1 MKTALYAPEEKA
13 NANHALAHRCKDQRL
28 PLTFLNLQGS
38 QEDETFVFSSARKGM
53 RMIEATQPASAE
65 RIKQLT
71 NHAEEWLQSD
81 NTQAFVQKEF
91 VAKDYSAERAFET
104 NCKLFSLLSRHK
116 SGIPALDE
124 KETFWQMNWVRVHEP
139 SPGDTV
145 TTTDGERLWPLVTV
159 RDQTHHYSFRM
170 TEKAALRLSSHD
182 NAADFKAAHEAGTL
196 WFPILC
202 SLKLIR
208 KCTDVKPDSGVA
220 SSAGQPTYMHEFDS
234 HIVDASEQSL
244 TEPPTMESLFL
255 IDLLASKLDS
265 VDTFL
270 PAALHMIHKS
280 VHYSMVV
287 NYAPQDLVTE
297 LSHELAPAPS
307 PDTTLAR
314 ACFQA
319 FALVEAT
326 TKSEMVELD
335 GQGYKLIT
343 KGVKDALAPDSPTT
357 YTLTAFCTLSNL
369 QDFKLDPPRGTKT
382 TTAFVVISDILPGA
396 GGDEPMNFIVDSI
409 LQAPRDDVPKV
420 AAAMKKC
427 STTLRARCRR
437 THANAYAHGTK
448 VSHQQKR

>member
-1 MKTALYAPEEKA
+1 MA
-13 NANHALAHRCKDQRL
+13 
-28 PLTFLNLQGS
+28 
-38 QEDETFVFSSARKGM
+38 
-53 RMIEATQPASAE
+53 
-65 RIKQLT
+65 
-71 NHAEEWLQSD
+71 
-81 NTQAFVQKEF
+81 
-91 VAKDYSAERAFET
+91 
-104 NCKLFSLLSRHK
+104 
-116 SGIPALDE
+116 
-124 KETFWQMNWVRVHEP
+124 
-139 SPGDTV
+139 
-145 TTTDGERLWPLVTV
+145 LVTV

-170 TEKAALRLSSHD
+170 TEKAALGLSSHD

-208 KCTDVKPDSGVA
+208 KCTDVKPDTAVA
-220 SSAGQPTYMHEFDS
+220 SSAGQPAYLHEFDS

-244 TEPPTMESLFL
+244 TEPPTMESLLL

-270 PAALHMIHKS
+270 PAALHMILKS

-297 LSHELAPAPS
+297 LSQELAPAPS

-326 TKSEMVELD
+326 TKSEMVDLD

-343 KGVKDALAPDSPTT
+343 EGVKDVLAPDSPTT

-382 TTAFVVISDILPGA
+382 TTAFVVITDILPGA
-396 GGDEPMNFIVDSI
+396 GGDEPVNFIVDSI
-409 LQAPRDDVPKV
+409 LLVPRDVVPEVV
-420 AAAMKKC
+420 ATMKNALLHCERDADEHTQTRTRMGRRFLTGKSVDMPQSLSPPNGGRAARLQTRVNRVSLALTGQC
-427 STTLRARCRR
+427 CTACRV
-437 THANAYAHGTK
+437 TAMDSVMVLA
-448 VSHQQKR
+448 